1 MTTTIGLFLG
11 IFEPFQRAFVA
22 VAIAI
27 RRWLVQQLDQRLPGG
42 DKQGMIITFKPVR
55 LAKVTILLIAVFA
68 MSGIPGVFAQTQG
81 TGLPLPRYVSLR
93 AAEVNL
99 RTGPGVQYPVEWIFQ
114 RESLPVEIIKE
125 YRTWRLVRDWEGTQ
139 GWMHQSMLSGKRTFL
154 ITGKDRTIRAE
165 PDARSRAIAV
175 VAPNVIGE
183 ITSCPSGTGWC
194 QVRIKGIEGWL
205 RRVEFWGV
213 YRNEVFE

>member
-1 MTTTIGLFLG
+1 MKRILSRFGPAVPTILVIAG
-11 IFEPFQRAFVA
+11 IF
-22 VAIAI
+22 
-27 RRWLVQQLDQRLPGG
+27 
-42 DKQGMIITFKPVR
+42 IT
-55 LAKVTILLIAVFA
+55 
-68 MSGIPGVFAQTQG
+68 GVHESRAQTQG

-154 ITGKDRTIRAE
+154 ITGKERTIRTE
-165 PDARSRAIAV
+165 PDAKSRAAAIAE
-175 VAPNVIGE
+175 PNAIGE
-183 ITSCPSGTGWC
+183 IMSCPAATGWC
-194 QVRIKGIEGWL
+194 KVRIKGIDGWL

-213 YRNEVFE
+213 YRNETFE

>member
-1 MTTTIGLFLG
+1 MTGAG
-11 IFEPFQRAFVA
+11 YAH
-22 VAIAI
+22 
-27 RRWLVQQLDQRLPGG
+27 
-42 DKQGMIITFKPVR
+42 
-55 LAKVTILLIAVFA
+55 
-68 MSGIPGVFAQTQG
+68 SQTQG

-114 RESLPVEIIKE
+114 REALPVEIIKE

-154 ITGKDRTIRAE
+154 VSGKERTIRAH
-165 PDARSRAIAV
+165 PDANSRALAIV
-175 VAPNVIGE
+175 EPNAIGE
-183 ITSCPSGTGWC
+183 IVSCPSATGWC
-194 QVRIKGIEGWL
+194 QVRIKGIDGWL

-213 YRNEVFE
+213 YRNESFE